1 MKKDDLML
9 NEAYNK
15 VINSQTV
22 NEDLGALLKTAGG
35 DVLRGIGGAAKKL
48 GYGAQKQYSKIKQAG
63 LGAMAGASG
72 KNVRSEPGQPATSY
86 EQETANRVDIGKK
99 SAAIPRE
106 QTAARISQYLNNI
119 LPAINR
125 DLKLLKMNVADQ
137 DTLKKDLFNV
147 FLKHLA
153 AGGTIASRTGQI
165 KPGTSE
171 KVTLK

>member
-1 MKKDDLML
+1 
-9 NEAYNK
+9 
-15 VINSQTV
+15 
-22 NEDLGALLKTAGG
+22 
-35 DVLRGIGGAAKKL
+35 
-48 GYGAQKQYSKIKQAG
+48 
-63 LGAMAGASG
+63 MAGASG

-86 EQETANRVDIGKK
+86 EQETANRVDLGKK

-153 AGGTIASRTGQI
+153 AGGTIASATGQI

-171 KVTLK
+171 KVALK

>member
-1 MKKDDLML
+1 MRKDDLML
-9 NEAYNK
+9 HEAYNK
-15 VINSQTV
+15 VITSQTV

-63 LGAMAGASG
+63 IGAMAGATG

-99 SAAIPRE
+99 QAAIPRE

-153 AGGTIASRTGQI
+153 AGGTIASATGQI

-171 KVTLK
+171 KVALK